1 MFHCEEGRVAR
12 IFRVY
17 RGPTKQSPYRHG
29 DCFVAHLPWRT
40 VPGKNAARN
49 DTKKGD
55 VNRMTEK
62 PKFYVVWK
70 GRKTGVFSSWE
81 ACAAQVQGFPD
92 AQYKSFTSRA
102 AAEQALR
109 GKYAAQVGKPVSS
122 GEWLFAPNPPV
133 AESVVVDAACSGSPG
148 RLEYR
153 GVDLHSGKEVF
164 RQGPYENGT
173 NNVGEFLAIV
183 HALALLEGQ
192 GSALPRAPSRKRFG
206 MISRNRDYH
215 AGIRPTTPRP
225 GRDSGL
231 YAGTGTTT
239 PVYSDSE
246 TAIAW
251 VKAKQC
257 NTELAADETNAS
269 LFELIN
275 RAEEWLAEH
284 KTTNPVLKWDTK
296 AWGEI
301 PADFNRK

>member
-1 MFHCEEGRVAR
+1 MA
-12 IFRVY
+12 
-17 RGPTKQSPYRHG
+17 
-29 DCFVAHLPWRT
+29 
-40 VPGKNAARN
+40 
-49 DTKKGD
+49 
-55 VNRMTEK
+55 EK

-70 GRKTGVFSSWE
+70 GRRTGVFSSWE
-81 ACAAQVQGFPD
+81 ACAAQVQGVTG

-109 GKYAAQVGKPVSS
+109 GKYAAHVGKAVSS

-133 AESVVVDAACSGSPG
+133 VESVVVDAACSGSPG
-148 RLEYR
+148 QLEYR
-153 GVDLHSGKEVF
+153 GVDLRSGKEIF

-183 HALALLEGQ
+183 HALALLEEQ
-192 GSALPRAPSRKRFG
+192 GSALPR
-206 MISRNRDYH
+206 
-215 AGIRPTTPRP
+215 
-225 GRDSGL
+225 
-231 YAGTGTTT
+231 AGTGTTT

-257 NTELAADETNAS
+257 NTELAADETNAP

-275 RAEEWLAEH
+275 RAEDWLAEH
-284 KTTNPVLKWDTK
+284 KTASPILKWDTK

>member
-1 MFHCEEGRVAR
+1 MA
-12 IFRVY
+12 
-17 RGPTKQSPYRHG
+17 
-29 DCFVAHLPWRT
+29 
-40 VPGKNAARN
+40 
-49 DTKKGD
+49 
-55 VNRMTEK
+55 EK

-70 GRKTGVFSSWE
+70 GRRTGVFSSWE
-81 ACAAQVQGFPD
+81 ACAAQVQGYTG

-109 GKYAAQVGKPVSS
+109 GKYAAHVGKPVSS
-122 GEWLFAPNPPV
+122 GDWLFAPNPPV

-153 GVDLHSGKEVF
+153 GVDLRSGKEVF

-183 HALALLEGQ
+183 HALALLEEQ
-192 GSALPRAPSRKRFG
+192 RSALPRAPSPVREPGLPRG
-206 MISRNRDYH
+206 NRDYS
-215 AGIRPTTPRP
+215 AGTGTTTPRAGTGTITP
-225 GRDSGL
+225 RAGTGTTTPR
-231 YAGTGTTT
+231 AGTGTTT

-251 VKAKQC
+251 VKARQC
-257 NTELAADETNAS
+257 NTDLAADKTNAP

-275 RAEEWLAEH
+275 RAEDWLAEH
-284 KTTNPVLKWDTK
+284 KTANPVLKWDTK

>member
-1 MFHCEEGRVAR
+1 MA
-12 IFRVY
+12 
-17 RGPTKQSPYRHG
+17 
-29 DCFVAHLPWRT
+29 
-40 VPGKNAARN
+40 
-49 DTKKGD
+49 
-55 VNRMTEK
+55 EK

-70 GRKTGVFSSWE
+70 GRRTGVFSSWE
-81 ACAAQVQGFPD
+81 ACAAQVQGVTG

-109 GKYAAQVGKPVSS
+109 GKYAAHVGKPVSS
-122 GEWLFAPNPPV
+122 GDWLFAPNPPV

-153 GVDLHSGKEVF
+153 GVDLRSGKEVF

-183 HALALLEGQ
+183 HALALLEEQ
-192 GSALPRAPSRKRFG
+192 RSAL
-206 MISRNRDYH
+206 
-215 AGIRPTTPRP
+215 
-225 GRDSGL
+225 
-231 YAGTGTTT
+231 

-251 VKAKQC
+251 VKAKKC
-257 NTELAADETNAS
+257 NTELAADKKNAP

-275 RAEEWLAEH
+275 RAEDWLADH
-284 KTTNPVLKWDTK
+284 KTASPILKWDTK

>member
-1 MFHCEEGRVAR
+1 MA
-12 IFRVY
+12 
-17 RGPTKQSPYRHG
+17 
-29 DCFVAHLPWRT
+29 
-40 VPGKNAARN
+40 
-49 DTKKGD
+49 
-55 VNRMTEK
+55 EK

-70 GRKTGVFSSWE
+70 GRKTGIFSSWE
-81 ACAAQVQGFPD
+81 ACAAQVQGYTG
-92 AQYKSFTSRA
+92 AQYKSFTSRL

-109 GKYAAQVGKPVSS
+109 GKYTAQVGKPVSS
-122 GEWLFAPNPPV
+122 GDWLFAPMPPV
-133 AESVVVDAACSGSPG
+133 AGSIVVDAACSGSPG

-153 GVDLHSGKEVF
+153 GVDLGSGKEIF

-183 HALALLEGQ
+183 HALALLEEQ
-192 GSALPRAPSRKRFG
+192 GRTLPRAPSRKRFG
-206 MISRNRDYH
+206 MISENRDY
-215 AGIRPTTPRP
+215 
-225 GRDSGL
+225 L
-231 YAGTGTTT
+231 AGTGTTT

-275 RAEEWLAEH
+275 RAEEWLAGH
-284 KTTNPVLKWDTK
+284 KKVGPILKWDTK